1 MSTIA
6 ERDRRLRDAQTLR
19 AQQRLPDAL
28 HALSQL
34 EALYPRFSRL
44 YQERGHCQIQL
55 GNAPAAIDALSQA
68 VALNATLPASWDML
82 AQLYRLRGDKAQAE
96 AAERHLETLR
106 QLPPEIVVANS
117 LYADGDLKPAEEV
130 LRTYLEQ
137 ADGNV
142 GALRLLARICFE
154 RGASAEAEALLAQVL
169 ELAPDYHAARF
180 DYGMVLLHLQKP
192 LAARQEAL
200 HLLRVDPDNRDYLK
214 HYGAALVALGDHEPV
229 IDLYARLLA
238 TTPAVGAEAA
248 DLRLWRANAL
258 KVTGRQEEA
267 IADYQASLVARP
279 DNGVAWFSLANLK
292 TYRFSEADMA
302 RLRAAEARPDTQAMD
317 RIYLNFALGKA
328 YEDRGDYAA
337 SWAHYERGNAL
348 RRTLSRWRPEV
359 AEACAQRLRTVFTAE
374 VFGDR
379 AGFGVDDADPIFI
392 IGLPRS
398 GSTLIE
404 QILASHPQVEG
415 TQELTEISRYVAERC
430 GRDPECGLP
439 LEPEA
444 LLRLSKT
451 EAQALGARYLSETRT
466 YRRLGRPVFL
476 DKMPNNIWH
485 IGLIQ
490 LILPRAKII
499 EVRREPMACGFS
511 NLKQL
516 FGTTNQ
522 EFAYAAQDI
531 GRYYRTCLELMRH
544 WDTVL
549 PGRVLR
555 VSYEDLVEDLE
566 GGVRRLLDYCGLPF
580 DAACLRFHETQRS
593 IRTPSSE
600 QVRQPLSR
608 DGLTQWQAYAPWLG
622 DLRAA
627 LGDAV
632 NRYRE

>member
-1 MSTIA
+1 MNLMA

-28 HALSQL
+28 NALAQL

-44 YQERGHCQIQL
+44 FQERGHCQIQL
-55 GNAPAAIDALSQA
+55 GNTRAAIDALRQA
-68 VALNATLPASWDML
+68 VTLNPTLPASWDML
-82 AQLYRLRGDKAQAE
+82 AQLYRMAGDKGQA
-96 AAERHLETLR
+96 AAALQHLETLR

-117 LYADGDLKPAEEV
+117 LYADGDLEPAEEV
-130 LRTYLEQ
+130 LRTFLEQ
-137 ADGNV
+137 VDQNV

-154 RGASAEAEALLAQVL
+154 RGACEEAEAMLAQVL
-169 ELAPDYHAARF
+169 TLAPDYHAARF
-180 DYGMVLLHLQKP
+180 DYAMVLLHLQKP

-200 HLLRVDPDNRDYLK
+200 RLLHVDPDNRDYLK
-214 HYGAALVALGDHEPV
+214 HFGAASVALGDHEPV
-229 IDLYARLLA
+229 IDLYERLLA
-238 TTPAVGAEAA
+238 TTQPFGAEAA

-258 KVTGRQEEA
+258 KVTGRQAEA
-267 IADYQASLVARP
+267 IADYQASLIARP

-292 TYRFSEADMA
+292 TYRFSEADIA
-302 RLRAAEARPDTQAMD
+302 RLRAAEARPDTQMMD

-328 YEDRGDYAA
+328 FEDRGDYAA
-337 SWAHYERGNAL
+337 SWGHYERGNAL
-348 RRTLSRWRPEV
+348 RRTLSRWRAEV
-359 AEACAQRLRTVFTAE
+359 SEACAQHLRAVFTTK
-374 VFGDR
+374 VFSDR
-379 AGFGVDDADPIFI
+379 AGFGVDDVDPVFI

-415 TQELTEISRYVAERC
+415 TQELTEISRYVAEFC
-430 GRDPECGLP
+430 GRDSDCGLP
-439 LEPEA
+439 LEPQA
-444 LLRLSKT
+444 LLGLSKA
-451 EAQALGARYLSETRT
+451 ESRALGARYLSETRT

-490 LILPRAKII
+490 LILPKARII

-522 EFAYAAQDI
+522 EFAYDARDI

-549 PGRVLR
+549 PGRILR
-555 VSYEDLVEDLE
+555 ISYEALVEDLE
-566 GGVRRLLDYCGLPF
+566 GGVRRLLAHCGLPF
-580 DAACLRFHETQRS
+580 DPSCLRFHETQRS

-608 DGLTQWQAYAPWLG
+608 DGLTQWQAYEPWLG